1 MLFEVTSVLGIKVQ
15 LEEEQW
21 SKIVQDKHPVMKG
34 KEIVVKDALI
44 ATDFVR
50 RSRKAQDVFLYYK
63 KSDKYYVCVV
73 VRHKENKEGF
83 IITAYLTDRI
93 KEGEEIWK
101 KLK

>member
-1 MLFEVTSVLGIKVQ
+1 VR
-15 LEEEQW
+15 
-21 SKIVQDKHPVMKG
+21 DKHPVMRD
-34 KEIVVKDALI
+34 KEVLVKDTLT

-50 RSRKAQDVFLYYK
+50 RSRKAPDVFLYYK

-93 KEGEEIWK
+93 KEGEEIWRR
-101 KLK
+101 